1 MRDQLLDSMDLERE
15 RGITI
20 KLQPVRMQWKGHM
33 LNLIDT
39 PGHIDFSYEVS
50 RSLAA
55 VEGALLLVDASQG
68 IEAQTLAN
76 LYLAIEQNLTIIP
89 VINKIDLPAA
99 DVEKTRREL
108 VAVIGCTP
116 DDILLISAKT
126 GKGVEQ
132 LLDAIIQRIPESS
145 KQGDSEQRSLIF
157 DAQYNEFKGVVIYV
171 RLFGGILSAGDS
183 IQFLKTKDNA
193 EVIEVG
199 YFLPSMTPSDK
210 LYAGDIGYLVTN
222 VKNIDRTKVGD
233 TIVPSGISAQPL
245 KGYRDVVPMVFA
257 GLYPADG
264 SEHDK
269 LRKAMLKL
277 KLNDSSLTF
286 APDHSD
292 VLGFGFRCG
301 FLGLLHLDI
310 VQERLKR
317 EFDLALV
324 ITAPTVAYRA
334 YLTSGNEET
343 ITAPSSLPDVSAIDH
358 MEEPIV
364 SADLITPKKYL
375 GPIMELIQKRRGIF
389 KNTEF
394 LDETRVIVRCI
405 IPLNMIILDFYDSV
419 KNVSSGYASYAYEFV
434 GYQIC
439 DLVRLDFMIADELAP
454 SLSIL
459 VPRIEVQKIARSSVE
474 KLKKLIPKANFVIKI
489 QATIGGKI
497 IAAERISALRKD
509 VTAKL
514 YGGDVT
520 RKRKLLEKQKKG
532 KKKMASMGRVD
543 IPQTAYLE
551 LLKRS

>member
-20 KLQPVRMQWKGHM
+20 KLQPVRMLWKDHV

-108 VAVIGCTP
+108 VSVIGCSP
-116 DDILLISAKT
+116 DDVLLISAKT
-126 GKGVEQ
+126 GDGVED
-132 LLDAIIQRIPESS
+132 LLDAVIQRIPPSS
-145 KQGDSEQRSLIF
+145 KLTDTEQRSLIF
-157 DAQYNEFKGVVIYV
+157 DAQYNEYKGVVIYV
-171 RLFGGILSAGDS
+171 RLFGGVLAAGES
-183 IQFLKTKDNA
+183 IQFLKTMDIA
-193 EVIEVG
+193 EIIEVG
-199 YFLPSMTPSDK
+199 YFLPTMTPCEK
-210 LYAGDIGYLVTN
+210 LSAGDIGYLVTN
-222 VKNIDRTKVGD
+222 VKNIERTKVGD
-233 TIVPSGISAQPL
+233 TIVPTGVSAQSL
-245 KGYRDVVPMVFA
+245 IGYRDVIPMVFA

-264 SEHDK
+264 SEHEK

-277 KLNDSSLTF
+277 KLNDASLTF
-286 APDHSD
+286 VPDHSD

-310 VQERLKR
+310 IQERLKR
-317 EFDLALV
+317 EFDLGLI
-324 ITAPTVAYRA
+324 ITSPTVAYRA
-334 YLTSGNEET
+334 YLTSGSEQV
-343 ITAPSSLPDVSAIDH
+343 ITSPSSLPETSAIDH

-364 SADLITPKKYL
+364 SVDLITPKKYL

-394 LDETRVIVRCI
+394 IDETRAIIRCI
-405 IPLNMIILDFYDSV
+405 IPLSMIILDFYDSV

-434 GYQIC
+434 GYQPC
-439 DLVRLDFMIADELAP
+439 DLARLDFMIADELAP
-454 SLSIL
+454 SLSVI
-459 VPRIEVQKIARSSVE
+459 VPRVEVQKIARSSVE

-489 QATIGGKI
+489 QATVGGKI

-532 KKKMASMGRVD
+532 KKKMAAIGQVD